1 MTFAVPLALLLL
13 VPAAGLLLARLGER
27 RPAHAVADLGPLAA
41 AARGTWRTRL
51 RRLPDVLLA
60 VAIVLLVLA
69 VARPREG
76 LAVTV
81 LPEEGIDIVAVVD
94 VSSSMGQAAS
104 ARESRLVAARRVLD
118 EFAGTLQGDRLGL
131 VAFQSRAIAMSPL
144 TSDVTAIQRRIDQLE
159 PGLVLDGTAIGL
171 GIMEGLALLE
181 DSPARSRVIVLLTD
195 GQNNAGD
202 IEPFDAARVAEAI
215 GVRVYTVG
223 FGGSGPIGGLGG
235 VDAPELERLAE
246 VTGGAYFDART
257 TEDLEAAYAEI
268 GQLERSRIGEREFV
282 SYREFGPWLALAA
295 AGVLLLDTGLRSTW
309 LRRQP

>member
-1 MTFAVPLALLLL
+1 
-13 VPAAGLLLARLGER
+13 
-27 RPAHAVADLGPLAA
+27 
-41 AARGTWRTRL
+41 
-51 RRLPDVLLA
+51 
-60 VAIVLLVLA
+60 
-69 VARPREG
+69 
-76 LAVTV
+76 
-81 LPEEGIDIVAVVD
+81 
-94 VSSSMGQAAS
+94 
-104 ARESRLVAARRVLD
+104 
-118 EFAGTLQGDRLGL
+118 FAGTLQGDRLGL

-202 IEPFDAARVAEAI
+202 IEPFDAARVAEAV